1 MRSVVFYASHS
12 GNTERAASVIA
23 DALRAHGPVEL
34 AHVSDGPGAISDQ
47 VDLVVVGGPTE
58 GHGIVP
64 EMAEF
69 LDSLP
74 DHALAGR
81 SAAAFDT
88 RLNWPRWASGSAAV
102 GIRQRLELAG
112 ARAPVPIESFIVSM
126 KPEISDRELQRA
138 GTWAASLVSR
148 LMAPLTT

>member
-1 MRSVVFYASHS
+1 MRSVVYYASHS
-12 GNTERAASVIA
+12 GNTERAATVIV

-34 AHVSDGPGAISDQ
+34 AHVSNGPGAITDE

-58 GHGIVP
+58 GHGMVP
-64 EMAEF
+64 EMVAF

-81 SAAAFDT
+81 AAAAFDT

-112 ARAPVPIESFIVSM
+112 ARTPVPMESFIVSM
-126 KPEISDRELQRA
+126 KPEISNRERERA
-138 GTWAASLVSR
+138 GAWGSSLVSQ
-148 LMAPLTT
+148 LFAPLTT

>member
-1 MRSVVFYASHS
+1 
-12 GNTERAASVIA
+12 
-23 DALRAHGPVEL
+23 
-34 AHVSDGPGAISDQ
+34 
-47 VDLVVVGGPTE
+47 
-58 GHGIVP
+58 
-64 EMAEF
+64 MAEF

-148 LMAPLTT
+148 VMAPLTT

>member
-1 MRSVVFYASHS
+1 MRSIVYYASHS
-12 GNTERAASVIA
+12 GNTERAAAVIA

-34 AHVSDGPGAISDQ
+34 AHVSNGPGAITDE
-47 VDLVVVGGPTE
+47 VDLVVIGGPTE
-58 GHGIVP
+58 GHGMVP
-64 EMAEF
+64 EMVEF

-88 RLNWPRWASGSAAV
+88 RLNWPRWASGSAAA

-126 KPEISDRELQRA
+126 KPEISDRELERA

-148 LMAPLTT
+148 VMAPLTT

>member
-1 MRSVVFYASHS
+1 MRSVVYYASHS
-12 GNTERAASVIA
+12 GNTERAAAVIA
-23 DALRAHGPVEL
+23 DALRVHGPVEL
-34 AHVSDGPGAISDQ
+34 AHISNGPGLITDE

-58 GHGIVP
+58 GHGMVP
-64 EMAEF
+64 EIVEF

-81 SAAAFDT
+81 AAAAFDT

-112 ARAPVPIESFIVSM
+112 ARTPVPIESFIVSM
-126 KPEISDRELQRA
+126 KPEISTRELERA
-138 GTWAASLVSR
+138 AEWASG
-148 LMAPLTT
+148 LTHQILQPTT

>member
-1 MRSVVFYASHS
+1 MKSVVYYASHS

-23 DALRAHGPVEL
+23 DALRAQGPVEL
-34 AHVSDGPGAISDQ
+34 AHISDGPGALTDG

-58 GHGIVP
+58 GHGMIP
-64 EMAEF
+64 EMVAF

-81 SAAAFDT
+81 AAAAFDT
-88 RLNWPRWASGSAAV
+88 RLNWPRWASGSAAA
-102 GIRQRLELAG
+102 GIRQRLEMAG
-112 ARAPVPIESFIVSM
+112 ARAPVAMESFIVSM
-126 KPEISDRELQRA
+126 KPEISSGELERA
-138 GTWAASLVSR
+138 RAWASGLVSR

>member
-1 MRSVVFYASHS
+1 MRSIVYYASHS
-12 GNTERAASVIA
+12 GNTERAAAVIA

-34 AHVSDGPGAISDQ
+34 AHVSDGPGAISDE

-58 GHGIVP
+58 GHGMVP
-64 EMAEF
+64 EMVEF

-74 DHALAGR
+74 GHALAGHH
-81 SAAAFDT
+81 AAAFDT
-88 RLNWPRWASGSAAV
+88 RLNWPSWASGSAAV
-102 GIRQRLELAG
+102 GIRERLELAG

-126 KPEISDRELQRA
+126 KPEISDRELERA

-148 LMAPLTT
+148 VMAPLTT